1 MRSDSIY
8 LYVDV
13 RIFFS
18 QNLAYFEQS
27 NRDSFGESSCKVYFG
42 ISDID
47 QINTVRSVI

>member
-1 MRSDSIY
+1 MRSDSVC

-13 RIFFS
+13 RNFYS

-27 NRDSFGESSCKVYFG
+27 NRDFFGERSCKVCFG

-47 QINTVRSVI
+47 KINTVRSVI